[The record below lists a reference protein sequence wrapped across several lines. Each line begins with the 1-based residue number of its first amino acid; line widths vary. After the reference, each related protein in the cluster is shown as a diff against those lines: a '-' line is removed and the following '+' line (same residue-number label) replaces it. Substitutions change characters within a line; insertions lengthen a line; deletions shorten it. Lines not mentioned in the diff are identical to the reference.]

1 LDNDSW
7 IILLILTESQG
18 ENCRHFATQIGDFR
32 MKCCTLVENA
42 KNNISGRSKRN
53 IPLPVFQNEPKG
65 IIIEYTYKE
74 LGYTPYIT

>member
-1 LDNDSW
+1 
-7 IILLILTESQG
+7 
-18 ENCRHFATQIGDFR
+18 